1 MATSWSGKVSKSE
14 LIWALNIDFN
24 FTVNFEMME
33 EHTHFKQEQVIIYQS
48 QLVKNITNIAHTQQ
62 QSTQRKRRLL
72 LTKAFVHQ

>member
-62 QSTQRKRRLL
+62 QSTQRK
-72 LTKAFVHQ
+72 